1 MDLRDS
7 MDPDDWEGER
17 LSPRRAEALRVLL
30 LLAQYM
36 SAGQPNTLYINNG
49 GNGYL
54 YYIL

>member
-1 MDLRDS
+1 

-17 LSPRRAEALRVLL
+17 LSPKRAEALRALL

-54 YYIL
+54 YSIL